1 MIRKFA
7 KKSKLIVAGSA
18 LLFATAFQ
26 AGTCSLNID
35 QALLDQLSGLL
46 GNFSFEGRFN
56 GGGPGDGHRDGP
68 NHDGQDDGPDTSND
82 NGFVDATSTGV

>member
-46 GNFSFEGRFN
+46 SNSSFSGHFN
-56 GGGPGDGHRDGP
+56 SGAPGDGHQDG
-68 NHDGQDDGPDTSND
+68 HDDSPDSSND
-82 NGFVDATSTGV
+82 GGSVDATPTGV